1 MTRQRRN
8 DIIAIIGLILGAT
21 LGIGGTL
28 VSSDSLRQIFWTL
41 DGVGVVVAT
50 SMLAVRFF
58 RDGDDIAAAGFLVFA
73 LGESLLVS
81 GTAAGLDASVP
92 SFGGG
97 VALWSAG
104 LILISLSNSLATWI
118 RVVHVVAAV
127 LFAIVSF
134 RIASGEHLV
143 PTSSPLPFLAYPF
156 VVLGFVGWIMT
167 VMKSRSGDPPAER
180 TREKPQ

>member
-1 MTRQRRN
+1 VTRQKRS
-8 DIIAIIGLILGAT
+8 DIIAIAGLILGTT
-21 LGIGGTL
+21 LGVGGTL
-28 VSSDSLRQIFWTL
+28 VSNDSVRQIFWTI

-50 SMLAVRFF
+50 SLLAVRFF
-58 RDGDDIAAAGFLVFA
+58 RGGDDVAAAGFLVFA

-118 RVVHVVAAV
+118 RVVHIASAV
-127 LFAIVSF
+127 LFAVVSF
-134 RIASGEHLV
+134 RIASGAHLG
-143 PTSSPLPFLAYPF
+143 PTSSPLPFFAYPF
-156 VVLGFVGWIMT
+156 VVLGFIGWILT
-167 VMKSRSGDPPAER
+167 IMKSRSA
-180 TREKPQ
+180 